1 MGDNSQMNI
10 RDMMILSVLKFIP
23 VKMKINHPKSEFHR

>member
-23 VKMKINHPKSEFHR
+23 VKMNQPKSEFHR

>member
-10 RDMMILSVLKFIP
+10 KDMLILSVLNFVP
-23 VKMKINHPKSEFHR
+23 VKMKINQPKSEFHR